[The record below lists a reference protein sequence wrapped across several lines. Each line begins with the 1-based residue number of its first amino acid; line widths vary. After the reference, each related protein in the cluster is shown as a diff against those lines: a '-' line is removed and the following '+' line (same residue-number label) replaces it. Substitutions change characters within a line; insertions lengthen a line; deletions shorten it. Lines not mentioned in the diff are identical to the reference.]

1 LLTLYTI
8 LLIFSAGLENVDNTL
23 YEAANVDGCNKWQKF
38 TKVTLPG
45 IKNQFVICLFTTL
58 VGYMNLYGQNFIL
71 GSNTPDQDA
80 IKTAIFRIQ
89 DILMG
94 SSRGY
99 GIAASMAICLGVIIA
114 FVGAIQM
121 IATSDRKGGNKY
133 EKAYMAWEK
142 SQ

>member
-1 LLTLYTI
+1 M
-8 LLIFSAGLENVDNTL
+8 A
-23 YEAANVDGCNKWQKF
+23 KF

-58 VGYMNLYGQNFIL
+58 VGYMNLFGQNFIL

-94 SSRGY
+94 SSEVMESLLVWQF
-99 GIAASMAICLGVIIA
+99 A
-114 FVGAIQM
+114 
-121 IATSDRKGGNKY
+121 
-133 EKAYMAWEK
+133 
-142 SQ
+142 